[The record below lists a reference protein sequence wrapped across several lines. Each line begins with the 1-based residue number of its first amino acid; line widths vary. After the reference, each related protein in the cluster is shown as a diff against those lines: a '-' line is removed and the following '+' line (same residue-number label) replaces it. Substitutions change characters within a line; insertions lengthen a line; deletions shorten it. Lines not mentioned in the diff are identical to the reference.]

1 VGGGILNRGARRTRR
16 RITGITRSAR
26 MARAARFGRSLSL
39 PPLSAALCLEQ
50 SFSSSSSFSFSILLR
65 LLSCPR
71 VMFPLIPFDE
81 TQKR

>member
-50 SFSSSSSFSFSILLR
+50 SFSSSFSFSILLR